1 MSEAE
6 GEKVRA
12 NVQTAPVLAAG
23 HVFYEWRKQL
33 SRDSAIK
40 DKRGAGGHSLPAI
53 LLCSQTSPRS
63 SFMNNTLS
71 WLGLNLS
78 VWS

>member
-23 HVFYEWRKQL
+23 RVFYEWRKQL

-40 DKRGAGGHSLPAI
+40 DKPGGGHSLPAI

-71 WLGLNLS
+71 WLGLNLR

>member
-23 HVFYEWRKQL
+23 RVFYEWRKQL

-40 DKRGAGGHSLPAI
+40 DKPGEGGIPYLPSSCVPKR
-53 LLCSQTSPRS
+53 LLGPVSWI
-63 SFMNNTLS
+63 TL
-71 WLGLNLS
+71 WVGLA
-78 VWS
+78 